1 MIASAAELGI
11 VALKALLRYR
21 TRVDEILVSN
31 ELQRGLPFRLPAA
44 PSDTASQFAPM
55 LDFFQRS
62 DAGRAALAL
71 RGLTAAYE
79 KVAHASET
87 GAPPQAETNA
97 LFALYFELGALEPR
111 ALAPGAP
118 AAAPERAGSSDTVRL
133 AYWIVESHRL
143 SRNPAWT
150 RLLLAAADTLL
161 ETVGENAGLFV
172 SDPRTRGFVETLIHE
187 FAGTHDFDDDTAER
201 IARRLLGSA
210 AIAAFEHRGQIP
222 ERPVVAALAG
232 ALGDAYAELRKD
244 PTLDAADFFAGLVQ
258 GDRFDHLVASFLTQ
272 VSDDPRF
279 LASDALARDVVTAT
293 LRHVAKD
300 VPALRT
306 RPDVVLGALEAALAA
321 GASHV
326 DTLLGKRLGDV
337 PVAALALGAVARAVE
352 DAASRGALVRAA
364 ASGDL
369 VPQLYAVAL
378 RAIAARPDAIAAD
391 LDPAVAPL
399 VAGVADA
406 LADAGPAA
414 ALDRDTLHAVVSSA
428 LTAAAEAPS
437 FLTAD
442 AGFAG
447 RLVATLARVA
457 GPLAKDGLGRSDLA
471 ALAAAAVRAS
481 AERLALGRND
491 ALGALLG
498 ATASALST
506 PGASRLL
513 DARSRREALIGAIA
527 ALAANP
533 ALWTQ
538 LAQRDGV
545 APLVEGLVAAL
556 AGGID
561 APLAGAGLAEAI
573 ERCLRAVSQHGAALA
588 AGTLDAGAVKGFA
601 ARALAHGTA
610 HLGRGLDL
618 AALPGLLEQSLAAQL
633 ESDPAAAATAHVLDD
648 ALARVVARL

>member
-1 MIASAAELGI
+1 
-11 VALKALLRYR
+11 V
-21 TRVDEILVSN
+21 
-31 ELQRGLPFRLPAA
+31 
-44 PSDTASQFAPM
+44 
-55 LDFFQRS
+55 
-62 DAGRAALAL
+62 
-71 RGLTAAYE
+71 
-79 KVAHASET
+79 
-87 GAPPQAETNA
+87 
-97 LFALYFELGALEPR
+97 
-111 ALAPGAP
+111 PG
-118 AAAPERAGSSDTVRL
+118 
-133 AYWIVESHRL
+133 
-143 SRNPAWT
+143 
-150 RLLLAAADTLL
+150 
-161 ETVGENAGLFV
+161 
-172 SDPRTRGFVETLIHE
+172 
-187 FAGTHDFDDDTAER
+187 
-201 IARRLLGSA
+201 
-210 AIAAFEHRGQIP
+210 
-222 ERPVVAALAG
+222 
-232 ALGDAYAELRKD
+232 
-244 PTLDAADFFAGLVQ
+244 
-258 GDRFDHLVASFLTQ
+258 
-272 VSDDPRF
+272 
-279 LASDALARDVVTAT
+279 
-293 LRHVAKD
+293 
-300 VPALRT
+300 
-306 RPDVVLGALEAALAA
+306 
-321 GASHV
+321 
-326 DTLLGKRLGDV
+326 
-337 PVAALALGAVARAVE
+337 AALALGAVARAVE
-352 DAASRGALVRAA
+352 EAASRGALVRAA

-414 ALDRDTLHAVVSSA
+414 ALARDTLHAVVSSA

-513 DARSRREALIGAIA
+513 DARRRREALIGAIA

-561 APLAGAGLAEAI
+561 APLAGAELAEAI